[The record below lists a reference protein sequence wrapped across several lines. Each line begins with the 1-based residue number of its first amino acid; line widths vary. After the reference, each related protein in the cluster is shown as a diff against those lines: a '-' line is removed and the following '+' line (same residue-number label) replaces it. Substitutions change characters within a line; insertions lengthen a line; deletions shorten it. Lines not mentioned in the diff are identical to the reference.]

1 MSRSKRRYSIRKRH
15 NKTRRTRHSRNMGR
29 GPTTLQSSKKSA
41 KKLATLLA
49 EDPRITSGVSTTIL
63 PTAIKVAKLAIQT
76 AHANPD
82 DSYAREDA
90 ENKIK
95 IADYWAARTHSRRDW
110 RFESRIQA
118 NYDNGHDW
126 YERKPTIQWDL

>member
-1 MSRSKRRYSIRKRH
+1 MSRSKRRHSIRKRH
-15 NKTRRTRHSRNMGR
+15 NKTRRTRHNRNMGR
-29 GPTTLQSSKKSA
+29 GPTTLQSAKKSA
-41 KKLATLLA
+41 KKLGTLMA

-95 IADYWAARTHSRRDW
+95 IADYWTSRTNSRRDW

-118 NYDNGHDW
+118 NYDNGYDW
-126 YERKPTIQWDL
+126 YERKPTIQWEL